1 MKERFSK
8 YIKSSNN
15 EIHVSIG
22 IIEKLKQIG
31 EGGNSIVY
39 SGLLNHKD
47 VAIKVFTEFNDKK
60 KLERFKAEYLN
71 LQFLPHNNNI
81 VKFINFDIIKIE
93 EFLFPIIMMKK
104 YSSHL
109 KKPKDINIE
118 IFNHFFDSILNA
130 LDFLHSNGIIHRDLK
145 PENILIDENK
155 E

>member
-60 KLERFKAEYLN
+60 N
-71 LQFLPHNNNI
+71 LRG
-81 VKFINFDIIKIE
+81 
-93 EFLFPIIMMKK
+93 
-104 YSSHL
+104 L
-109 KKPKDINIE
+109 KQ
-118 IFNHFFDSILNA
+118 SI
-130 LDFLHSNGIIHRDLK
+130 
-145 PENILIDENK
+145 
-155 E
+155 